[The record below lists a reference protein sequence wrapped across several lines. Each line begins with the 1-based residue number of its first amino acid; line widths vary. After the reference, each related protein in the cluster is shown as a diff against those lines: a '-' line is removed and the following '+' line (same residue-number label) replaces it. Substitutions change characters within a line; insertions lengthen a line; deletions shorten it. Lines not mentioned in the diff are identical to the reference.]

1 MHQDKFSKNRY
12 QALQETEVIQDN
24 IAEVKA
30 NTAKVGIV
38 AGCSKLNIREEPK
51 TDSAIISEIP
61 CQAEVLIEEA
71 ESTEDF
77 YKVCTPFGVE
87 GFCMKKY
94 IVIKS

>member
-1 MHQDKFSKNRY
+1 MYQGNFSKNKY
-12 QALQETEVIQDN
+12 QASQETEVIQDN
-24 IAEVKA
+24 IAEVKV

-38 AGCSKLNIREEPK
+38 TGCSKLNVREEPK

-61 CQAEVLIEEA
+61 CQAEVMIEEA

-77 YKVCTPFGVE
+77 YKVCTSFGVE

-94 IVIKS
+94 IVVKS